1 MNPSP
6 KDTGK
11 PQFWTLRASSSYD
24 NETDVFGEM
33 LKPQDGDIRVCK
45 LSEYELLERKLAKA
59 VEQRNIQFMQKICAY
74 HQAMAETDSGEF
86 PEWKEYYND
95 LERHKKNMATSTFAP
110 KIAELDAELESVK

>member
-59 VEQRNIQFMQKICAY
+59 VEQRNDLYEIAFSDVADADQIKNRIFMY
-74 HQAMAETDSGEF
+74 
-86 PEWKEYYND
+86 
-95 LERHKKNMATSTFAP
+95 
-110 KIAELDAELESVK
+110 DAELESVK